1 MENAFKCLNEFYYSL
16 LNVREIQIKYN
27 DKEYC
32 IFNIGEDN
40 SVEKSK
46 ILVGEANADDSFIE
60 YSNIYNFAEI
70 YQIDGKK
77 IKDIILDC
85 IVTWRNV

>member
-16 LNVREIQIKYN
+16 LNGREIQIKYN

-40 SVEKSK
+40 SEEKSK

-77 IKDIILDC
+77 IKDIIPDC

>member
-1 MENAFKCLNEFYYSL
+1 MRNSVIIAIVKIPASRDACRKDVYK
-16 LNVREIQIKYN
+16 RQ
-27 DKEYC
+27 KEYC

-77 IKDIILDC
+77 
-85 IVTWRNV
+85 

>member
-1 MENAFKCLNEFYYSL
+1 MKIQKLAVLCILLCLLLSL
-16 LNVREIQIKYN
+16 IHIY
-27 DKEYC
+27 
-32 IFNIGEDN
+32 

-46 ILVGEANADDSFIE
+46 ILVGEAHADDSFIE

>member
-1 MENAFKCLNEFYYSL
+1 MENALKCLNEFYYSL
-16 LNVREIQIKYN
+16 LNGREIQIKYN

>member
-16 LNVREIQIKYN
+16 LNGREILIKYN

>member
-16 LNVREIQIKYN
+16 LIGREIQIKYN

>member
-1 MENAFKCLNEFYYSL
+1 MDIRSQQIDRQIQRMAEN
-16 LNVREIQIKYN
+16 KYN

-77 IKDIILDC
+77 
-85 IVTWRNV
+85 

>member
-1 MENAFKCLNEFYYSL
+1 MY
-16 LNVREIQIKYN
+16 
-27 DKEYC
+27 
-32 IFNIGEDN
+32 IGEDN

>member
-16 LNVREIQIKYN
+16 LNGREIQIKYN

-40 SVEKSK
+40 SVEKR
-46 ILVGEANADDSFIE
+46 GEANADDSFIE

-77 IKDIILDC
+77 
-85 IVTWRNV
+85 

>member
-16 LNVREIQIKYN
+16 LNGREIQIKYN

-70 YQIDGKK
+70 YQSDGKK